1 MSSEIRGQVSR
12 LHHEN
17 VVAEVTTRS
26 AKYEKRN
33 DNQCSQS
40 HVAGDLAI
48 RVSGLSKCYQ
58 IYGTPRD
65 RLKQFMKPQL
75 RQIVGAAERRFYREF
90 WALKDVSFE
99 VRKEKREGKH
109 GRKGTGKSTLL

>member
-48 RVSGLSKCYQ
+48 RVSGLSKNYQ
-58 IYGTPRD
+58 IYNTPRD
-65 RLKQFMKPQL
+65 RLKQFMMPRLKQKENTT
-75 RQIVGAAERRFYREF
+75 ERRYYREF

-99 VRKEKREGKH
+99 
-109 GRKGTGKSTLL
+109 GRKGE